1 MDQFSD
7 ISKVI
12 GMKQTLK
19 AVKEG
24 KISKVILAEDTDE
37 GIKKNIIDCCNDHQV
52 VIERVETKVELGKS
66 GGIDRGAAVIGI
78 LKNKSQGTY

>member
-1 MDQFSD
+1 MNQYVD

-24 KISKVILAEDTDE
+24 KATKVILADDTDE
-37 GIKKNIIDCCNDHQV
+37 SIKKSIIECCEQHHIL
-52 VIERVETKVELGKS
+52 IERVETKVGLGKAS
-66 GGIDRGAAVIGI
+66 GIDRAAAVIAI
-78 LKNKSQGTY
+78 IK

>member
-1 MDQFSD
+1 MNQFSE

-24 KISKVILAEDTDE
+24 RILKVVLAEDTDE
-37 GIKKNIIDCCNDHQV
+37 GIKKSIIDCCNDHQV

-66 GGIDRGAAVIGI
+66 GGIERGAAVIGI
-78 LKNKSQGTY
+78 LKKSSQGD